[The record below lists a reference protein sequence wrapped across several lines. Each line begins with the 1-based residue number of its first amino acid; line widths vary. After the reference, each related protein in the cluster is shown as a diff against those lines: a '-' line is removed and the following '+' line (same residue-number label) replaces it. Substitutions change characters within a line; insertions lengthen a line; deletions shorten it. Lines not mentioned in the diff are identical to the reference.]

1 MPLTLSGDHINDS
14 GGTDQYCPIGES
26 FEHHGYEKKEGIRC
40 VYTAKDEKNRS
51 KLGNNSD
58 FQRRIMVLFLI
69 IIWVIPATSRN
80 TDSE

>member
-1 MPLTLSGDHINDS
+1 MVPLTLSGDHINDS

-40 VYTAKDEKNRS
+40 VYTAEDEQNRS

-58 FQRRIMVLFLI
+58 FQRRIMVFFSHHYLGD
-69 IIWVIPATSRN
+69 TCNQQEYRQ
-80 TDSE
+80 